1 MAERE
6 LYDLLKVSVDRVVDR
21 NSPYKSRYATR
32 GAQFVM
38 DNSQF
43 PNMPIRPR
51 NVTSYAATLSSTP
64 AQVVGDMDVDSS
76 GSSIEGTLD
85 DIITRW
91 NSNVP
96 NTKGDHSSEPLHI
109 SDSCVQRLKEIANT
123 DGSLLRV
130 TVEGGGCSGFQYK
143 FDLDSK
149 IKDDDVVME
158 KGGAK
163 VVIDEISLDYVRGA
177 TIEYHEELIRSAFRI
192 VKNPLAEQ
200 GCSCGASFAIKLD

>member
-1 MAERE
+1 MVIGSGYRYIGPGFDSRCLQIIWEAVGLERVRFS
-6 LYDLLKVSVDRVVDR
+6 LR
-21 NSPYKSRYATR
+21 A
-32 GAQFVM
+32 
-38 DNSQF
+38 
-43 PNMPIRPR
+43 
-51 NVTSYAATLSSTP
+51 
-64 AQVVGDMDVDSS
+64 
-76 GSSIEGTLD
+76 
-85 DIITRW
+85 RW
-91 NSNVP
+91 NSSVP
-96 NTKGDHSSEPLHI
+96 NMKGDHPSELLHI

-163 VVIDEISLDYVRGA
+163 VVIDEISLEYVRGA

-192 VKNPLAEQ
+192 IKNPLAEQ